1 MSDANVILI
10 LEHLEVRLYTGITD
24 RIEDREIGAFM
35 DSMNFSDLLNASNV
49 AMISGATLNP
59 FLIGL
64 NILVAAIVGVFI
76 ASVYRRYFVGVL
88 FQNSF
93 AISIVVATIVTT
105 LVIMVISG
113 NLILSLG
120 MVGAL
125 SIVRFR
131 AAIKD
136 PLDVVYLFWAIGSG
150 IAIGVAQYTVVIL
163 ASIFIAIVLHFIR
176 GMSGK
181 AKPSLLVISSTA
193 GATSDIEA
201 EVMRILK
208 KVTLRSKTK
217 TSVGVELVYEVVI
230 HEDTDSLLNS
240 VISLDPSAEI
250 RVLNY
255 HGNS

>member
-24 RIEDREIGAFM
+24 RIEDREKGAFM